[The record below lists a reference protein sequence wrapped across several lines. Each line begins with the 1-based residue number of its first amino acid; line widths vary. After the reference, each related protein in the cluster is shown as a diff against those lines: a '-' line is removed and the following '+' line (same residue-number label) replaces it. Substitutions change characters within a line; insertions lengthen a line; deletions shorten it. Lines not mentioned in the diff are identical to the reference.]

1 MSVGV
6 SLKENIKL
14 DETAV
19 KMILYSFDK
28 AISGNYITLLLK

>member
-6 SLKENIKL
+6 SCNENIKL

-19 KMILYSFDK
+19 KTILYSFDK
-28 AISGNYITLLLK
+28 AISENYIKLLLK